1 MKYRITFIALAASV
15 ACSMPLFAQLPAV
28 ESAPASQTMAA
39 DISSAITEPVNAV
52 ASVTNGQ
59 QLPRIIDFG
68 SKQCK
73 ACKAMEPI
81 LANLAQKYADKF
93 KTEFVDVWVPE
104 NETLAKSYG
113 IETIPVQVF
122 LNAEGKE
129 VYRNTGLISEAEV
142 IARFADLGLISAT
155 AAPVADEV
163 STASETPATSAPAV
177 EPATAPEKATGK

>member
-1 MKYRITFIALAASV
+1 MKHKATFLALVAIA
-15 ACSMPLFAQLPAV
+15 ACSVNLFAQQSAV
-28 ESAPASQTMAA
+28 EPSMASQTATNVV
-39 DISSAITEPVNAV
+39 SSAAAAPANTIAT
-52 ASVTNGQ
+52 VTNGQ
-59 QLPRIIDFG
+59 QLPRLIDFG

-104 NETLAKSYG
+104 NEALAKSYG

-129 VYRNTGLISEAEV
+129 VHRNTGLISEAEV

-163 STASETPATSAPAV
+163 STASGTPATSAPAV

>member
-1 MKYRITFIALAASV
+1 MKHKATFLALVAIAAFSV
-15 ACSMPLFAQLPAV
+15 NLFAQQSVFEP
-28 ESAPASQTMAA
+28 SMASQTATNVVSSAA
-39 DISSAITEPVNAV
+39 DAPANTIAT
-52 ASVTNGQ
+52 VTNGQ
-59 QLPRIIDFG
+59 QLPRLIDFG

-104 NETLAKSYG
+104 NEALAKSYG

-129 VYRNTGLISEAEV
+129 VHRNTGLISEAEV

-155 AAPVADEV
+155 APVADEV
-163 STASETPATSAPAV
+163 VSTASGTPATSAPAV

>member
-1 MKYRITFIALAASV
+1 MKQKIAFLALAASV
-15 ACSMPLFAQLPAV
+15 ACSMAVFAQQPAFA
-28 ESAPASQTMAA
+28 SSSASQTATA
-39 DISSAITEPVNAV
+39 GISSTANEPANAV
-52 ASVTNGQ
+52 ASATNGQ

-81 LANLAQKYADKF
+81 LASLAQKYADKF
-93 KTEFVDVWVPE
+93 KTEFVDVWLPE
-104 NETLAKSYG
+104 NEALAKSYG

-142 IARFADLGLISAT
+142 IARFADLGLISAA
-155 AAPVADEV
+155 AAPIADKV

-177 EPATAPEKATGK
+177 EPATASETVNGK

>member
-1 MKYRITFIALAASV
+1 MKHRITFFAFVAIAACSV
-15 ACSMPLFAQLPAV
+15 ALFAQQPVVEPAPEGQTAAVIPAV
-28 ESAPASQTMAA
+28 T
-39 DISSAITEPVNAV
+39 TEPDNTTDLG
-52 ASVTNGQ
+52 TNGQ
-59 QLPRIIDFG
+59 QLPRFIDFG

-81 LANLAQKYADKF
+81 LASLEQKYSDKF

-129 VYRNTGLISEAEV
+129 VYRNTGFISEAEV
-142 IARFADLGLISAT
+142 IARFADLGLISA
-155 AAPVADEV
+155 
-163 STASETPATSAPAV
+163 ATTPAV
-177 EPATAPEKATGK
+177 EPATTSATVTGK